1 MISIAVWRLW
11 ATISAGSENFSTAVD
26 AYNKAVSSLESRVF
40 VTARRF
46 RDLEAAPLDQ
56 ELETLQPLDLAP
68 REPRLLELPPEE
80 IGHG

>member
-1 MISIAVWRLW
+1 M
-11 ATISAGSENFSTAVD
+11 
-26 AYNKAVSSLESRVF
+26 SSLESRVF